1 MAKKISLEKLTEKLA
16 AAEKERATL
25 AAMEPQL
32 RSDSEKLLGELQG
45 LPVAKLL
52 LPSAGESDLDAAT
65 DLKLRQ
71 LKFNRTKL
79 ELLPGHRDRLT
90 REIAELGEEIDQAIS
105 EGVAELMTLSRQR
118 LDAETAEWEAKLMP
132 SCGGD
137 AVRTRAAVKAV
148 VEQLES
154 KRWHHVLQH
163 PIPGATPAERG
174 REFLRLRTAF
184 EAAKPFAAAA

>member
-1 MAKKISLEKLTEKLA
+1 MAKKITCEKLIEKLS
-16 AAEKERATL
+16 AAETERATL
-25 AAMEPQL
+25 AQMEPQL
-32 RSDSEKLLGELQG
+32 RSESEKLLGELQG
-45 LPVAKLL
+45 LPVSKLI
-52 LPSAGESDLDAAT
+52 LPSAGENDLDAAT

-90 REIAELGEEIDQAIS
+90 REIAELGDEIDQAIS
-105 EGVAELMTLSRQR
+105 EGLAELMALSRER

-137 AVRTRAAVKAV
+137 ALRTRAAVKAV
-148 VEQLES
+148 VEQLEV

-163 PIPGATPAERG
+163 PVTGATPADRG
-174 REFLRLRTAF
+174 REFLRLRAAF
-184 EAAKPFAAAA
+184 EAGKSFAAAA